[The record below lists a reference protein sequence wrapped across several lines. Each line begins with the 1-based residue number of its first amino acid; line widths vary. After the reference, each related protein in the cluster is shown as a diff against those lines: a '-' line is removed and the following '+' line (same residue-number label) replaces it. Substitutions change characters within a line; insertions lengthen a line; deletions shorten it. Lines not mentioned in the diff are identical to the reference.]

1 MNDGLL
7 TTLLA
12 QYRSGLDAQMVLL
25 RRLQIASAKQRDA
38 AAVQDFDLL
47 HVASDERDGL
57 MTGLV
62 TIENQIR
69 EVRATLKNRRK
80 EAQALPGYREAV
92 ELHADALALS
102 QAILK
107 IDDEATEALQQAE
120 LVRREAAKA
129 VEQGETTLSAYRR
142 VMTGPGGAKLVD
154 RHG

>member
-1 MNDGLL
+1 MNDGSL

-12 QYRSGLDAQMVLL
+12 QYRSGLEAEMVLL

-38 AAVQDFDLL
+38 AASQDFDLL
-47 HVASDERDGL
+47 HIAADERDGL
-57 MTGLV
+57 MAGLV
-62 TIENQIR
+62 NIENQIR
-69 EVRATLKNRRK
+69 EVRATLKKRRK

-92 ELHADALALS
+92 ELHAEALKLT

-107 IDDEATEALQQAE
+107 TDDEATAALQQAE

-142 VMTGPGGAKLVD
+142 VMSAPAGAKLVD
-154 RHG
+154 RRG

>member
-1 MNDGLL
+1 MNDGSL

-12 QYRSGLDAQMVLL
+12 QYRSGLEAQMVLL
-25 RRLQIASAKQRDA
+25 RRLQIASTKQHE
-38 AAVQDFDLL
+38 AAVAQDFELL
-47 HVASDERDGL
+47 HRAADERDGL

-69 EVRATLKNRRK
+69 EARAMLKKRRK

-92 ELHADALALS
+92 ELHSEALKLS

-107 IDDEATEALQQAE
+107 TDDEATAALQQAE